1 MSALYP
7 NQSERPQGNGDARI
21 ISQIHRSRDWHD
33 RNGKMVMLI
42 CWGVAAVCTLLDWL
56 HLVPSWF
63 RWVAFGFFV
72 VGVLL
77 ALKIVNRKDRLQ
89 REAEENSIKQ
99 QRQEAWWEQ
108 QDAVLKRLLDN
119 TLKILSTKLQFTN
132 DERITLFLIDNN
144 KKNQYHIIGRY
155 TSYSPCNDIR
165 RTNGTIY
172 RPFIEKTCIKG
183 ELHIED
189 LPDFAES
196 NLYLHELQTKHDVYY
211 RKKVPKM
218 RMEPRNLYFKAIM
231 EDGHQCGI
239 IMFESRRC
247 NCLLINN
254 IIRELDEES
263 LLIREFIR
271 HHQTKNNFFLA
282 NQ

>member
-21 ISQIHRSRDWHD
+21 NSQIQRRRDWHD

-42 CWGVAAVCTLLDWL
+42 CWACGVVCIVLGSPY
-56 HLVPSWF
+56 LVSSWF
-63 RWVAFGFFV
+63 LLAAIGFFLA
-72 VGVLL
+72 GVLL
-77 ALKIVNRKDRLQ
+77 AAKIANRKDRLQ
-89 REAEENSIKQ
+89 KEAEEHSIQQ

-144 KKNQYHIIGRY
+144 RKNQYHIIGRY

-183 ELHIED
+183 ELHIDD
-189 LPDFAES
+189 LPDFEQS
-196 NLYLHELQTKHDVYY
+196 NLYLHELQTKYDVHY

-247 NCLLINN
+247 NCLLIND
-254 IIRELDEES
+254 ITRELDEES

-271 HHQTKNNFFLA
+271 HHQTKNNFFLT